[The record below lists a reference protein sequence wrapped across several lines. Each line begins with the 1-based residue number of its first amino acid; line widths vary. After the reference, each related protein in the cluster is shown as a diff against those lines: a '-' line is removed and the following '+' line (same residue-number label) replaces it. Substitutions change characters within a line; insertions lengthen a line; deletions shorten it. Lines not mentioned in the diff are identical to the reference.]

1 MEAVKD
7 RFNRSISIGDKVRWY
22 DPQIEYRD
30 LKRIYEV
37 TDIQSDEMIWI
48 SDDYSDV
55 EVNACELEIIYEI
68 I

>member
-7 RFNRSISIGDKVRWY
+7 RFNRPISIGDQVRWY

-30 LKRIYEV
+30 LERIYEV

-55 EVNACELEIIYEI
+55 VVNACELEVIYY
-68 I
+68 

>member
-7 RFNRSISIGDKVRWY
+7 RFNRPISIGDQVRWY

-30 LKRIYEV
+30 LERIYEV

-55 EVNACELEIIYEI
+55 EVNACELEVIYY
-68 I
+68 